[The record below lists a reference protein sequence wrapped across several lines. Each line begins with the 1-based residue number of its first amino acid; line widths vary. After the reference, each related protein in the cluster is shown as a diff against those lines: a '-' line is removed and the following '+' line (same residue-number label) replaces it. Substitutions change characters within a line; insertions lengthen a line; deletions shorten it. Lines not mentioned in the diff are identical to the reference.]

1 MADEHSAPFD
11 GEQPAIEVYEQLVA
25 EIEQIVQRLE
35 SGTLTLTEA
44 LQEYQRGIELIRLC
58 NSILDQAELKI
69 TELATGLTLA
79 DGQAPPMRG
88 DYTEYFQSRTLHD
101 EFQAVFHIENEPDDE
116 LN

>member
-11 GEQPAIEVYEQLVA
+11 GEQPAIEVYDQLVA

-35 SGTLTLTEA
+35 SGTLTLAEA

-69 TELATGLTLA
+69 TELATGLTLT

-88 DYTEYFQSRTLHD
+88 DYTEYFQSRTLR
-101 EFQAVFHIENEPDDE
+101 EELQTIFHIQNEPDDE